1 MPLLWLSL
9 AFLSGIILSDLM
21 RWSLITWVF
30 ITAIYLL
37 ILILRL
43 LSKRFISRGSLFRF
57 NIPFLRQRFPSLS
70 LPTFPVPIF
79 LILLALFLGGA
90 RYQLV
95 QPTIDNNFIA
105 WYNDRPGKTIIE
117 GILISPPD
125 IRDRYINLKIRC
137 TQLRSSDEMMSTP
150 IQGLLLAKV
159 ANGSD
164 WHYGDRLLVEGLL
177 ETAPENEEF
186 SYREYLARKNI
197 HSYMPQAKATLLQ
210 HNQRNILLSLIFR
223 LKETAL
229 KTVYQLY
236 PDPEASLLAGILL
249 GVESGIPE
257 DVQQAFRDTGTSHII
272 AISGF
277 NITIIAGLLAT
288 IFSRLIGHGRKGA
301 RWGALFALI
310 GIITYTILVGGDAA
324 VVRAAIM
331 GGLTLLAMQ
340 LGRRQDGIN
349 SLAVVAAIMA
359 LINPNVLWDV
369 GFQLSF
375 AATLGLVLFA
385 EPFQNTF
392 INVASR
398 RLPSET
404 AQRLSGPIGEY
415 LLFTLAATLL
425 TLPITLYHFQRLSLT
440 ALLANPLILPVQP
453 PVMLLGGLAVI
464 LGMIYQ
470 PIGQLVAYLAYPFVA
485 YTIRVVEFL
494 AKIPHGVIT
503 LGRISLMIVVA
514 FYVLLIG
521 WFFVGKHIHK
531 WLKTRNIKLPSK
543 TWALALGLGS
553 VLTIFVWRVAF
564 ISPDGKLHLTVLD
577 VGTGDALLVQ
587 SPTGRYLL
595 IDGGPSSRRLSE
607 ELGRRLSPANRELDY
622 IVIGAV
628 EDEQIAAL
636 PSIIER
642 FPPANVLWSG
652 PRTGSFNA
660 RLLRKRL
667 IAMGSPIVTAQPGQ
681 TLELGDGATLRVL
694 AVTKRGA
701 VFILEWQNFRA
712 LLPIGI
718 DFDSMA
724 WLQKR
729 GSSPEITV
737 LLLSDSGY
745 APVNPPSWIAYLK
758 PSLILLS
765 VGGGNSR
772 DLPDT
777 ETLEAI
783 EGYNLLRTDVNG
795 WIHLATDGEQM
806 WVEVE
811 RKQPNS
817 TKRRQE

>member
-1 MPLLWLSL
+1 MPLFWLSL
-9 AFLSGIILSDLM
+9 AFLSGIILSDLL
-21 RWSLITWVF
+21 RWSLVTWFF
-30 ITAIYLL
+30 ITGTYLV
-37 ILILRL
+37 ILISRL
-43 LSKRFISRGSLFRF
+43 LLKRFVPGVSLFRF
-57 NIPFLRQRFPSLS
+57 NIPFLHQRLSSLS

-79 LILLALFLGGA
+79 IVLLALFLGGA

-95 QPTIDNNFIA
+95 QPTVDESFVA
-105 WYNDRPGKTIIE
+105 WYNDRPGKTVIE
-117 GILISPPD
+117 GVLISPPD
-125 IRDRYINLKIRC
+125 IRDKYTNLKIRC
-137 TQLRSSDEMMSTP
+137 TQLRSTDESSFTA
-150 IQGLLLAKV
+150 IEGLLLAKV

-164 WHYGDRLLVEGLL
+164 WHYGDLLSVEGLL

-197 HSYMPQAKATLLQ
+197 HSYMPQTKATLLQ
-210 HNQRNILLSLIFR
+210 HNQGNMFLSLIFR
-223 LKETAL
+223 LKEIAL

-359 LINPNVLWDV
+359 MINPNVLWDV

-375 AATLGLVLFA
+375 AATLGLVMFA
-385 EPFQNTF
+385 EPFQNAF

-453 PVMLLGGLAVI
+453 PVMLLGGMAVI
-464 LGMIYQ
+464 LGMVYQ
-470 PIGQLVAYLAYPFVA
+470 PLGQLVAYLAYPFVA
-485 YTIRVVEFL
+485 YTIHVVELL

-503 LGRISLMIVVA
+503 LGRISLLIVVL
-514 FYVLLIG
+514 FYIFLIG
-521 WFFVGKHIHK
+521 WFFAGSHVHK
-531 WLKTRNIKLPSK
+531 WLKNRNIELPSK
-543 TWALALGLGS
+543 TWALALGLVGI
-553 VLTIFVWRVAF
+553 LTIYVWQVAF
-564 ISPDGKLHLTVLD
+564 TSPDGRLHLTVLN

-607 ELGRRLSPANRELDY
+607 GLGRRLSPANRKLDY
-622 IVIGAV
+622 IVIGAT

-652 PRTGSFNA
+652 PRTANFNT
-660 RLLRKRL
+660 RVLRKRL
-667 IAMGSPIVTAQPGQ
+667 TEMGSPIITARPGQ
-681 TLELGDGATLRVL
+681 TLDLGDGATLRVL
-694 AVTKRGA
+694 AITKRGA
-701 VFILEWQNFRA
+701 VYMLEWQNFRA

-724 WLQKR
+724 RLQKHH
-729 GSSPEITV
+729 SSPEITV
-737 LLLSDSGY
+737 LLLSDGGY

-758 PSLILLS
+758 PRLILLS

-783 EGYNLLRTDVNG
+783 EGYNLFRTDVNG
-795 WIHLATDGEQM
+795 WIHLATDGEHM

-811 RKQPNS
+811 RK
-817 TKRRQE
+817 